1 MRQIPQ
7 ELLYGIDVAVK
18 KLRPNAT
25 FELYNTE
32 ITKYHCPMGTSAP
45 TWLEIQEQLHRDKEA
60 FEAWVNSLPPDDD
73 TQVPPPGPAS
83 TEVF

>member
-7 ELLYGIDVAVK
+7 ELLYGIDVAIK

-45 TWLEIQEQLHRDKEA
+45 TWLEIQEQLHKDKEA
-60 FEAWVNSLPPDDD
+60 FDAWYSSLPPDDD